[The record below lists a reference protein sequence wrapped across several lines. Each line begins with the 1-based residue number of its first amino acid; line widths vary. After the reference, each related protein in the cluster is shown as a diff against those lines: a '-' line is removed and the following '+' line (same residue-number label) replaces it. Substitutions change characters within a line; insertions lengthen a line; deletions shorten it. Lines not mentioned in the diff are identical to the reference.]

1 MPKTEYL
8 ELYMMDSVNSP
19 IREFVE
25 SRIPGEGTED
35 SPLSDP
41 QKIDKAIK
49 DLNDNK
55 QSKLKPGFGITIDA
69 EGNISLSLENA
80 SEGAY

>member
-8 ELYMMDSVNSP
+8 GLYVMETANEKLS
-19 IREFVE
+19 EFVD
-25 SRIPGEGTED
+25 SMIMGEGTEV
-35 SPLSDP
+35 SPFSDP

-49 DLNDNK
+49 DLNENK
-55 QSKLKPGFGITIDA
+55 QKKLTAGFGISID
-69 EGNISLSLENA
+69 ENGNIALSLENA